1 MLMKQL
7 NIASNIKFS
16 NTQNPNYTKKFLLI
30 FIVLTF
36 NVKACIAIAY
46 KFYSRG

>member
-7 NIASNIKFS
+7 NIASNIKFL
-16 NTQNPNYTKKFLLI
+16 NTQNPKSTKKFLLI